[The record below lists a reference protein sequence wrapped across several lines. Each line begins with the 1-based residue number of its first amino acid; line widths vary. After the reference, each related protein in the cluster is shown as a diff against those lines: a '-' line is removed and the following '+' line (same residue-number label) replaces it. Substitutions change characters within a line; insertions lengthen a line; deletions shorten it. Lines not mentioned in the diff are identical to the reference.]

1 MKKFVSVALAGTLAL
16 SAIAISAT
24 TASADGR
31 RHRPP
36 PPRPSYDAGAALAAG
51 AIFGLAA
58 GALFNPYPAYP
69 APVYPAYDPPPPP
82 PPYYPAYSGG
92 AYPDYAL
99 QAHIRW
105 CMNTYDTYDV
115 RTDTWTD
122 YRGVV
127 RACEGP

>member
-1 MKKFVSVALAGTLAL
+1 MKKIVSFALAGTLAM
-16 SAIAISAT
+16 SAIAVSASG
-24 TASADGR
+24 ASADGR
-31 RHRPP
+31 HHYHRPP
-36 PPRPSYDAGAALAAG
+36 PPRSHYDPGAAIAAG

-58 GALFNPYPAYP
+58 GALLNPYPA
-69 APVYPAYDPPPPP
+69 YPAYDPPPPP

-105 CMNTYDTYDV
+105 CLNTYDTYDA